1 MTNLF
6 PVTVG
11 MTRKLAMTIANRLRQ
26 YLESEKIS
34 YDIVAHAR
42 TATSSRTAQAAHLSG
57 ELVVKSVVVHHELG
71 YVLAV
76 APSTHRVELG
86 TLQALLDRRL
96 GLATEDETAKLFD
109 DCDRG
114 AIPPVGSVYGL
125 SVVVDESLDNVP
137 EVYFEGGDHAT
148 LVHVTGDAFRRLMK
162 DARRFR
168 ISHHA

>member
-1 MTNLF
+1 MIVSCYRL

-34 YDIVAHAR
+34 YDIVAHAH

-71 YVLAV
+71 YVLVV

-86 TLQALLDRRL
+86 TLQALLNRRL
-96 GLATEDETAKLFD
+96 GKPLKTRPPNFLTIATEAQSLRSAQSM
-109 DCDRG
+109 DCQSSSTR
-114 AIPPVGSVYGL
+114 ALKMFPMSISK
-125 SVVVDESLDNVP
+125 
-137 EVYFEGGDHAT
+137 A
-148 LVHVTGDAFRRLMK
+148 VTTRPWCMSPAMPSED
-162 DARRFR
+162 
-168 ISHHA
+168 

>member
-1 MTNLF
+1 
-6 PVTVG
+6 
-11 MTRKLAMTIANRLRQ
+11 
-26 YLESEKIS
+26 
-34 YDIVAHAR
+34 
-42 TATSSRTAQAAHLSG
+42 
-57 ELVVKSVVVHHELG
+57 
-71 YVLAV
+71 
-76 APSTHRVELG
+76 
-86 TLQALLDRRL
+86 
-96 GLATEDETAKLFD
+96 LATEDETAKLFD

-168 ISHHA
+168 ISHHG